1 MASDSSGV
9 KLIYDMKVK
18 ISYQILITKEIELT
32 PEEFSNFDYNPRSR
46 PDLYHEKAWGIKIK
60 IADKESELQY
70 LDWKFK

>member
-18 ISYQILITKEIELT
+18 ISYQTLITKEIELT
-32 PEEFSNFDYNPRSR
+32 PEEFSNFDYDPRSR
-46 PDLYHEKAWGIKIK
+46 PDLYPEKAWGIKIK

>member
-46 PDLYHEKAWGIKIK
+46 PDLYPEKAWGIKIK